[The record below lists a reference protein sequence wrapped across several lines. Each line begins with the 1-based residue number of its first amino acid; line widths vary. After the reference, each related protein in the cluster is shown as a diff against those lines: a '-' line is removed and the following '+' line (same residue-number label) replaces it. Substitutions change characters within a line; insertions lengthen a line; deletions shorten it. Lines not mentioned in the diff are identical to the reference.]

1 VLALAELF
9 FSVLSALIP
18 PCYNKCRMKS
28 CKNKL
33 ALLSALPFLGL
44 LTPEGTK
51 CQNPPER
58 SHQERF
64 APAAQSMEKA
74 ESELTAKLEA
84 NPKDAALLS
93 SRGLLRLQ
101 LSKQSDALAD
111 LQEATQVAPTN
122 AQFEINLAYGL
133 LMNLKFKESVAEAQK
148 AVALEDRSYA
158 AHGLL
163 GRALL
168 ASGGPAKEA
177 IEQLQRSLELYPNQ
191 TDLRFELVNALR
203 QEKDFPVAGV
213 QLRILKDQ
221 LPPGDA
227 RLEYAQGMLSA
238 DLGYPQ
244 AAVASFRRA
253 LELNPGSQVVRQD
266 LGAALIRTGKW
277 SEAAEVLG
285 PLAASQPNSY
295 QVAYLNALA
304 LQNSQHSK
312 EAEVEARRALA
323 LDANSADAHTLLG
336 LTLSSQ
342 SRFDEAITELTRAV
356 EIAPDSFDAEFYLG
370 RTRYARSDTAGAAAA
385 LQKAVSL
392 RPEDPE
398 ARFLL
403 GTILEVSG
411 EREGAIRQYKELQRI
426 SPNDARGYLG
436 LGGILGKGGELEE
449 ALVQLRKARALDPS
463 SFEAN
468 MDLGRTLAKAGKVE
482 ESIEFLREAAKKSPD
497 SPEVHYQLA
506 LSLQRAGRRA
516 EAAKEFAEV
525 DRLNRQR
532 RGESGMGIGNPKP

>member
-1 VLALAELF
+1 
-9 FSVLSALIP
+9 
-18 PCYNKCRMKS
+18 MTS

-33 ALLSALPFLGL
+33 AFLVPLPLLGL
-44 LTPEGTK
+44 LAPAGTR
-51 CQNPPER
+51 CQSPPER

-64 APAAQSMEKA
+64 APASKSMEKA

-101 LSKQSDALAD
+101 LNKRSEALAD
-111 LQEATQVAPTN
+111 LQQAAQVAPTN
-122 AQFEINLAYGL
+122 AQFEINLAYGFL
-133 LMNLKFKESVAEAQK
+133 LSQNFNQSIAEARK
-148 AVALEDRSYA
+148 AIALEDRSYA

-168 ASGGPAKEA
+168 ADGGPSKEA
-177 IEQLQRSLELYPNQ
+177 IEQLQRSLELSPDQ

-203 QEKDFPVAGV
+203 QVRDFPTAAV
-213 QLRILKDQ
+213 QLRILKDE

-238 DLGYPQ
+238 DLGYPE

-253 LELNPGSQVVRQD
+253 LQLNPNSQIARQD
-266 LGAALIRTGKW
+266 LGAALVRTGKW
-277 SEAAEVLG
+277 TEAAEILG
-285 PLAASQPNSY
+285 PLAMSQPKSY
-295 QVAYLNALA
+295 QVTYLNALV
-304 LQNSQHSK
+304 LQNSRHSK
-312 EAEVEARRALA
+312 EAEAEARRALV
-323 LDANSADAHTLLG
+323 LDANSADAHVLLG

-342 SRFDEAITELTRAV
+342 NRYDEAINELLRAA
-356 EIAPDSFDAEFYLG
+356 EIAPDSFDAQFYLG
-370 RTRYARSDTAGAAAA
+370 RTRYARSDTAGASAA

-411 EREGAIRQYKELQRI
+411 DREGAISQYKELQRL
-426 SPNDARGYLG
+426 SPKDARGYLG
-436 LGGILGKGGELEE
+436 LGEILGKSGEVED
-449 ALVQLRKARALDPS
+449 ALAQLQKAREIDPS
-463 SFEAN
+463 NFETN
-468 MDLGRTLAKAGKVE
+468 MSLGRILAKAGKIE
-482 ESIEFLREAAKKSPD
+482 ESIGFLREAAKKSPE

-506 LSLQRAGRRA
+506 LSLQRAGRKA

-532 RGESGMGIGNPKP
+532 RGAAGIGMGNSKP

>member
-1 VLALAELF
+1 MTSHRKELF
-9 FSVLSALIP
+9 L
-18 PCYNKCRMKS
+18 
-28 CKNKL
+28 L
-33 ALLSALPFLGL
+33 AALPLLGL
-44 LTPEGTK
+44 LAPASTRG
-51 CQNPPER
+51 QNPPER

-64 APAAQSMEKA
+64 APAAKSLEKA
-74 ESELTAKLEA
+74 ERELTAKLEA
-84 NPKDAALLS
+84 NHKDVAALS

-101 LSKQSDALAD
+101 LNKQSEALAD
-111 LQEATQVAPTN
+111 LREAAQASPAS

-133 LMNLKFKESVAEAQK
+133 LVNLKFQESVAEAQK
-148 AVALEDRSYA
+148 AVLLEDRSYA

-168 ASGGPAKEA
+168 AGGGHAKEG
-177 IEQLQRSLELYPNQ
+177 IEQLQRSLELNPDQ
-191 TDLRFELVNALR
+191 TDLRFELVDALR
-203 QEKDFPVAGV
+203 REKDFAAAGV
-213 QLRILKDQ
+213 QLRILKDE

-253 LELNPGSQVVRQD
+253 LQLNPNSQIVRQD
-266 LGAALIRTGKW
+266 LGAALVRTGKW

-285 PLAASQPNSY
+285 PLAMSQPNSY

-312 EAEVEARRALA
+312 EAEAEARRALA
-323 LDANSADAHTLLG
+323 LDADSADAHTLLG

-342 SRFDEAITELTRAV
+342 ERYDEAISELTRAA
-356 EIAPDSFDAEFYLG
+356 EIAPNSFDAEFYLG
-370 RTRYARSDTAGAAAA
+370 RTRYAQSDAVGAAAA
-385 LQKAVSL
+385 LQKAVAL

-411 EREGAIRQYKELQRI
+411 DREGAISQYKELQTI
-426 SPNDARGYLG
+426 SPKDARGYLG
-436 LGGILGKGGELEE
+436 LGGILGKSGDLEE
-449 ALVQLRKARALDPS
+449 TLVQLRKARELDPS

-468 MDLGRTLAKAGKVE
+468 MSLGRMLAKAGKVE
-482 ESIEFLREAAKKSPD
+482 ESIGFLEQAAKESPA

-506 LSLQRAGRRA
+506 LSLQRAGRKT

-532 RGESGMGIGNPKP
+532 RGEAGMGTGNPKP

>member
-1 VLALAELF
+1 MTPRHNN
-9 FSVLSALIP
+9 I
-18 PCYNKCRMKS
+18 
-28 CKNKL
+28 
-33 ALLSALPFLGL
+33 GL
-44 LTPEGTK
+44 LLRLLLVGSLVPAETR
-51 CQNPPER
+51 CQSTAER

-64 APAAQSMEKA
+64 APAAKSLEKA
-74 ESELTAKLEA
+74 DNELTAKLEA

-101 LSKQSDALAD
+101 LNKQAEALAD
-111 LQEATQVAPTN
+111 LRKAAEAAPTN

-133 LMNLKFKESVAEAQK
+133 LVNGRFKESITEARK

-158 AHGLL
+158 AHALL

-168 ASGGPAKEA
+168 ASGGPSKEA
-177 IEQLQRSLELYPNQ
+177 IEQLQRSLDLYPDQ

-203 QEKDFPVAGV
+203 QEKDFPAAGV
-213 QLRILKDQ
+213 QLRILKDS

-227 RLEYAQGMLSA
+227 RLEYTQGMLSA
-238 DLGYPQ
+238 DLGYPE

-253 LELNPGSQVVRQD
+253 LQLNPGSQIVRQD
-266 LGAALIRTGKW
+266 LGVTLVRIGKW

-285 PLAASQPNSY
+285 PLAMAKANSF
-295 QVAYLNALA
+295 QLAYLNALG
-304 LQNSQHSK
+304 LQNSQHSI
-312 EAEVEARRALA
+312 EAEAEARRALA

-342 SRFDEAITELTRAV
+342 GRYDEAISELARAA
-356 EIAPDSFDAEFYLG
+356 EIAPDSFDAQFYLG
-370 RTRYARSDTAGAAAA
+370 RTRYARSATAGAAAA
-385 LQKAVSL
+385 LQKALSL
-392 RPEDPE
+392 RPEDPG

-411 EREGAIRQYKELQRI
+411 DRDGAIQQYKELQRTH
-426 SPNDARGYLG
+426 SNDARGYLG
-436 LGGILGKGGELEE
+436 LGGILAKGGELDE
-449 ALVQLRKARALDPS
+449 ALVQLRKARELDPS
-463 SFEAN
+463 SFEVN
-468 MDLGRTLAKAGKVE
+468 MSLGRTLAKAGKIE
-482 ESIEFLREAAKKSPD
+482 ESIGFLQEAAKASPE

-506 LSLQRAGRRA
+506 LSLQRAGRKA

-532 RGESGMGIGNPKP
+532 RGEGGMGMGNSKP

>member
-1 VLALAELF
+1 MALLF
-9 FSVLSALIP
+9 
-18 PCYNKCRMKS
+18 
-28 CKNKL
+28 L
-33 ALLSALPFLGL
+33 ALL
-44 LTPEGTK
+44 TPAGAW
-51 CQNPPER
+51 CQDPASGER

-64 APAAQSMEKA
+64 APAAQSMDKA

-101 LSKQSDALAD
+101 LNKQTEALAD
-111 LQEATQVAPTN
+111 LRQAAQVAPTS

-133 LMNLKFKESVAEAQK
+133 LLSHDFKLSIAEARK

-168 ASGGPAKEA
+168 AGGSPSKEA
-177 IEQLQRSLELYPNQ
+177 IEQLQRSLELSPDQ
-191 TDLRFELVNALR
+191 TDLRFELANALR
-203 QEKDFPVAGV
+203 QEKDFPAAGV
-213 QLRILKDQ
+213 QLRILKDE

-238 DLGYPQ
+238 DLGYPE

-253 LELNPGSQVVRQD
+253 LQLNPSSQIVRQD
-266 LGAALIRTGKW
+266 LSAALLRTGKW
-277 SEAAEVLG
+277 AEAVEVLG
-285 PLAASQPNSY
+285 PLAMSQQNSY
-295 QVAYLNALA
+295 QVAYMNALA
-304 LQNSQHSK
+304 LQNLQHSK
-312 EAEVEARRALA
+312 EAEAEARRALV
-323 LDANSADAHTLLG
+323 LDANSADARVLLG

-342 SRFDEAITELTRAV
+342 SRFDEAISELARAA

-370 RTRYARSDTAGAAAA
+370 RTRYARSDTEGASAA

-411 EREGAIRQYKELQRI
+411 DGQGAIREYKELQRF
-426 SPNDARGYLG
+426 SPTDARGYLG
-436 LGGILGKGGELEE
+436 LGEILGKNGELED
-449 ALVQLRKARALDPS
+449 ALVQLRKAHELNPS
-463 SFEAN
+463 NFEAN
-468 MDLGRTLAKAGKVE
+468 MSLGRMLAKAGKVE
-482 ESIEFLREAAKKSPD
+482 ESIGFLREAAKESPE

-506 LSLQRAGRRA
+506 LSLQRAGRKA

-525 DRLNRQR
+525 DRLNSKR
-532 RGESGMGIGNPKP
+532 RGESGMGMGNSKP

>member
-1 VLALAELF
+1 MT
-9 FSVLSALIP
+9 SG
-18 PCYNKCRMKS
+18 
-28 CKNKL
+28 KNKR
-33 ALLSALPFLGL
+33 ALLVTLPLLGL
-44 LTPEGTK
+44 LAPAGTR

-64 APAAQSMEKA
+64 APAAQSMGKA
-74 ESELTAKLEA
+74 ESELTAKLAA

-101 LSKQSDALAD
+101 LNKPREALED
-111 LQEATQVAPTN
+111 LQQAAQVAPNN

-133 LMNLKFKESVAEAQK
+133 LLNLKFAESIAEARK

-168 ASGGPAKEA
+168 AAGGPSKEA

-191 TDLRFELVNALR
+191 IDLRFELVNVLR
-203 QEKDFPVAGV
+203 QEKDFPAAGV
-213 QLRILKDQ
+213 QLRILKDE
-221 LPPGDA
+221 LPGDA

-238 DLGYPQ
+238 DLGYPE

-253 LELNPGSQVVRQD
+253 LQLNPNSQIVRQD
-266 LGAALIRTGKW
+266 LGAALVRNGKW

-295 QVAYLNALA
+295 QVAYMNALA

-312 EAEVEARRALA
+312 EAEGEARRALG
-323 LDANSADAHTLLG
+323 LDANSADARVLLG
-336 LTLSSQ
+336 LALSSQ
-342 SRFDEAITELTRAV
+342 SRFDEAISELTRAAR
-356 EIAPDSFDAEFYLG
+356 IAPDSFDAEFYLG
-370 RTRYARSDTAGAAAA
+370 RTRYARSDTVGASAA

-411 EREGAIRQYKELQRI
+411 DSEGAISQYKELERL
-426 SPNDARGYLG
+426 SPMDARGYLG
-436 LGGILGKGGELEE
+436 LGEILGKKGELSE
-449 ALVQLRKARALDPS
+449 ALVQLRKAHELNPS
-463 SFEAN
+463 GFEAN
-468 MDLGRTLAKAGKVE
+468 MSLGRILAKAGKVE
-482 ESIEFLREAAKKSPD
+482 ESIGFLLEAVKESPE
-497 SPEVHYQLA
+497 SPEVHYQFA
-506 LSLQRAGRRA
+506 LSLQRAGREA

-525 DRLNRQR
+525 DRLNRKR
-532 RGESGMGIGNPKP
+532 RGETGIGMGNSKP

>member
-1 VLALAELF
+1 MRMASHRKRFLLQVTVTLLVALAPRG
-9 FSVLSALIP
+9 V
-18 PCYNKCRMKS
+18 M
-28 CKNKL
+28 
-33 ALLSALPFLGL
+33 
-44 LTPEGTK
+44 
-51 CQNPPER
+51 CQNSPER

-64 APAAQSMEKA
+64 APVAQSLEKA
-74 ESELTAKLEA
+74 ENELSANLEA

-101 LSKQSDALAD
+101 LDKQSEALAD
-111 LQEATQVAPTN
+111 LREAVEAAPTS

-133 LMNLKFKESVAEAQK
+133 LLSQKFQESITVARK

-163 GRALL
+163 GRALM
-168 ASGGPAKEA
+168 AGGGPSKEG
-177 IEQLQRSLELYPNQ
+177 IEQVQRSLELFPDQ

-203 QEKDFPVAGV
+203 QEKDFPAAAV
-213 QLRILKDQ
+213 QLRILKDE
-221 LPPGDA
+221 LPTGDA

-238 DLGYPQ
+238 DLGYPE
-244 AAVASFRRA
+244 AAVVSFRRA
-253 LELNPGSQVVRQD
+253 LQVNPNSQIVRQD
-266 LGAALIRTGKW
+266 LAAALVRIGKW
-277 SEAAEVLG
+277 SEAAKILG
-285 PLAASQPNSY
+285 PLAISQPTSY

-304 LQNSQHSK
+304 LQNSQHPK
-312 EAEVEARRALA
+312 EAETEARRAVT

-336 LTLSSQ
+336 LTLSSLN
-342 SRFDEAITELTRAV
+342 RFDEAISELARAA
-356 EIAPDSFDAEFYLG
+356 EIAPDSFDAQFYLG
-370 RTRYARSDTAGAAAA
+370 RTRFAQSDTAGAAAA
-385 LQKAVSL
+385 LQKAVTL

-411 EREGAIRQYKELQRI
+411 DRDDAIQQYRELQRI
-426 SPNDARGYLG
+426 GPSDARGYLG
-436 LGGILGKGGELEE
+436 LGEILGKSGDIEE
-449 ALVQLRKARALDPS
+449 ALTQLRRAHEVAPS

-468 MDLGRTLAKAGKVE
+468 MSLGRMLAKAGKMDQSIGFLQEAVK
-482 ESIEFLREAAKKSPD
+482 ESPA

-506 LSLQRAGRRA
+506 LSLQRAGRKA

-532 RGESGMGIGNPKP
+532 RGEAGSGMGDPKP

>member
-1 VLALAELF
+1 MASHRKRLLLQPVTVTLLVALA
-9 FSVLSALIP
+9 SAGV
-18 PCYNKCRMKS
+18 M
-28 CKNKL
+28 
-33 ALLSALPFLGL
+33 
-44 LTPEGTK
+44 
-51 CQNPPER
+51 CQSPPER

-64 APAAQSMEKA
+64 APVAQSLEKA
-74 ESELTAKLEA
+74 EKELSAKLEG

-101 LSKQSDALAD
+101 LNKQNEALAD
-111 LQEATQVAPTN
+111 LREAVEAAPTS

-133 LMNLKFKESVAEAQK
+133 LLTHDFKQGVVEARK
-148 AVALEDRSYA
+148 AAALEDRSYA
-158 AHGLL
+158 AHSLL

-168 ASGGPAKEA
+168 AGGGPSKEA
-177 IEQLQRSLELYPNQ
+177 IEQLQRSLELSPDQ

-203 QEKDFPVAGV
+203 QEKDFPAAGV
-213 QLRILKDQ
+213 QLRILKDE

-238 DLGYPQ
+238 DLGYPE

-253 LELNPGSQVVRQD
+253 LQLNPSSQIVRQD
-266 LGAALIRTGKW
+266 LGAALVRTGKW
-277 SEAAEVLG
+277 SEAGEVLR
-285 PLAASQPNSY
+285 PLAISQPNSY
-295 QVAYLNALA
+295 QVAYLNSLA

-312 EAEVEARRALA
+312 EAEAEARRALV
-323 LDANSADAHTLLG
+323 LDVKAADAHVLLG
-336 LTLSSQ
+336 LALSSQ
-342 SRFDEAITELTRAV
+342 NRYDEAISELTRAT
-356 EIAPDSFDAEFYLG
+356 EIAPDSFDAQFYLG
-370 RTRYARSDTAGAAAA
+370 RTKYARSDTSGSAAA

-392 RPEDPE
+392 RPENPE

-411 EREGAIRQYKELQRI
+411 DREGAISQYKDLQRI
-426 SPNDARGYLG
+426 SPQDARGYLG
-436 LGGILGKGGELEE
+436 LGEILGKSGDVEE
-449 ALVQLRKARALDPS
+449 ALAQLRKARELDPS

-468 MDLGRTLAKAGKVE
+468 MSLGRMLAKAGRVE
-482 ESIEFLREAAKKSPD
+482 QSIGFLREAAKQSPE

-506 LSLQRAGRRA
+506 LSLQRAARKG

-532 RGESGMGIGNPKP
+532 RGEAGMGMDNSKP

>member
-1 VLALAELF
+1 MASHRERFLLLVT
-9 FSVLSALIP
+9 V
-18 PCYNKCRMKS
+18 
-28 CKNKL
+28 
-33 ALLSALPFLGL
+33 ALLVGL
-44 LTPEGTK
+44 APRGVM

-64 APAAQSMEKA
+64 APVAQSLEKA
-74 ESELTAKLEA
+74 ENELSAKLEA

-101 LSKQSDALAD
+101 LNKQDEALAD
-111 LQEATQVAPTN
+111 LREAVVAAPSG

-133 LMNLKFKESVAEAQK
+133 LLNQKFQESVTEARK
-148 AVALEDRSYA
+148 AVMLEDRSYA
-158 AHGLL
+158 AHALL

-168 ASGGPAKEA
+168 AGGGASKEA
-177 IEQLQRSLELYPNQ
+177 IEQMQRSLELYPDQ

-203 QEKDFPVAGV
+203 QEKDFPAAAV
-213 QLRILKDQ
+213 QLRILKDS
-221 LPPGDA
+221 LPLGDA

-238 DLGYPQ
+238 DLGYPE

-253 LELNPGSQVVRQD
+253 LQLNPSSQIVRQD
-266 LGAALIRTGKW
+266 LGTALVRTGKW
-277 SEAAEVLG
+277 REAAETLG
-285 PLAASQPNSY
+285 PLATNQPGSF

-304 LQNSQHSK
+304 LENSHHSK
-312 EAEVEARRALA
+312 EAEREARRALA
-323 LDANSADAHTLLG
+323 LDPNSADAHTLLG

-342 SRFDEAITELTRAV
+342 NRYDEAIGELARAA
-356 EIAPDSFDAEFYLG
+356 EIAPDSFDAQFYLG

-403 GTILEVSG
+403 GTVLEVSG
-411 EREGAIRQYKELQRI
+411 DRDGAIQQYKELQRTH
-426 SPNDARGYLG
+426 PKDARGFLG
-436 LGGILGKGGELEE
+436 LGEILGKSGESDE
-449 ALVQLRKARALDPS
+449 ALAQLRKAHELDAS
-463 SFEAN
+463 NFEVN
-468 MDLGRTLAKAGKVE
+468 MSLGRTLAKAGKVE
-482 ESIEFLREAAKKSPD
+482 ESIGFLLEAAKESPE

-506 LSLQRAGRRA
+506 LSLQRAGRKT
-516 EAAKEFAEV
+516 EAAKEFADV

-532 RGESGMGIGNPKP
+532 RGEAGMGMGSSKP

>member
-1 VLALAELF
+1 MTSHLKDLFSLAT
-9 FSVLSALIP
+9 VSA
-18 PCYNKCRMKS
+18 
-28 CKNKL
+28 
-33 ALLSALPFLGL
+33 LGL
-44 LTPEGTK
+44 LGSAWTWCQTQTPA
-51 CQNPPER
+51 ER

-64 APAAQSMEKA
+64 APHTQSLEKA
-74 ESELTAKLEA
+74 EGELTAKLRA

-101 LSKQSDALAD
+101 LNKQNEALAD
-111 LQEATQVAPTN
+111 LQEATQAAPTS

-133 LMNLKFKESVAEAQK
+133 LLSQKLQESTAAARK
-148 AVALEDRSYA
+148 AVELEDRSYA

-168 ASGGPAKEA
+168 AVGGPSKEA
-177 IEQLQRSLELYPNQ
+177 IEHMQRSLELSPDQ
-191 TDLRFELVNALR
+191 ADLRFELVHALR
-203 QEKDFPVAGV
+203 QEKDFPAAAV
-213 QLRILKDQ
+213 QLRILKDE

-238 DLGYPQ
+238 NLGYPE
-244 AAVASFRRA
+244 AAVVSFRRA
-253 LELNPGSQVVRQD
+253 LQLNPNSQIVRQD
-266 LGAALIRTGKW
+266 LAAALVRTGKW
-277 SEAAEVLG
+277 SEAAKILG
-285 PLAASQPNSY
+285 PLTISQPSSY

-304 LQNSQHSK
+304 LQNSQHPK
-312 EAEVEARRALA
+312 EAETEARRALA
-323 LDANSADAHTLLG
+323 LDPNSADPHTLLG

-342 SRFDEAITELTRAV
+342 NRFDEAISELTRAV
-356 EIAPDSFDAEFYLG
+356 QIAPDSFDAQFYLG
-370 RTRYARSDTAGAAAA
+370 RTRYAQSDTARAAAA

-411 EREGAIRQYKELQRI
+411 DRDGSIQQYKELQRI

-436 LGGILGKGGELEE
+436 LGEILGKSGDIEE
-449 ALVQLRKARALDPS
+449 ALAQLRKAHELDPT

-468 MDLGRTLAKAGKVE
+468 MLLGRTLAKAGKIE
-482 ESIEFLREAAKKSPD
+482 ESIRFLKEAAKESPE

-506 LSLQRAGRRA
+506 LSLQRAGRKG

-525 DRLNRQR
+525 DRLNTKR
-532 RGESGMGIGNPKP
+532 RGHAGMGAGNSKP

>member
-1 VLALAELF
+1 MVTLLVALAPQG
-9 FSVLSALIP
+9 V
-18 PCYNKCRMKS
+18 M
-28 CKNKL
+28 
-33 ALLSALPFLGL
+33 
-44 LTPEGTK
+44 
-51 CQNPPER
+51 CQKPPER

-64 APAAQSMEKA
+64 APVSQSLEKA
-74 ESELTAKLEA
+74 ENELSAKLEA
-84 NPKDAALLS
+84 NPKDGALLS

-101 LSKQSDALAD
+101 LDKQTEALAD
-111 LQEATQVAPTN
+111 LREAVEAAPTS

-133 LMNLKFKESVAEAQK
+133 LLNQKFQEGATEARK

-158 AHGLL
+158 AHAVL

-168 ASGGPAKEA
+168 ASGAPSQEA
-177 IEQLQRSLELYPNQ
+177 IEQLQRSLELSPDQ

-203 QEKDFPVAGV
+203 QEKDFPAASV
-213 QLRILKDQ
+213 QLRILKDE

-238 DLGYPQ
+238 DLGYPR
-244 AAVASFRRA
+244 AAVVSFRRA
-253 LELNPGSQVVRQD
+253 LQINPDSQIVRQD
-266 LGAALIRTGKW
+266 LGAALVRTGEW
-277 SEAAEVLG
+277 SEAAQVLG
-285 PLAASQPNSY
+285 PLAVSQPNSY

-312 EAEVEARRALA
+312 EAEGETRRALA
-323 LDANSADAHTLLG
+323 LDADSADAHTLLG

-342 SRFDEAITELTRAV
+342 NRYDEAISELTRAA
-356 EIAPDSFDAEFYLG
+356 EIAPNSFDAAFYLG
-370 RTRYARSDTAGAAAA
+370 RMRYAQSDVAGAAAA
-385 LQKAVSL
+385 LQKAVAL

-411 EREGAIRQYKELQRI
+411 DREGAISQYKELQTI
-426 SPNDARGYLG
+426 SPKDARGYLG
-436 LGGILGKGGELEE
+436 LGGILGKSGSLEE
-449 ALVQLRKARALDPS
+449 ALVQLRKARELDPS

-468 MDLGRTLAKAGKVE
+468 MSLGRMLAKAGKVE
-482 ESIEFLREAAKKSPD
+482 ESIGFLEQAAKASPA
-497 SPEVHYQLA
+497 SPEAHYQLA
-506 LSLQRAGRRA
+506 LSLQRAGRKA

-532 RGESGMGIGNPKP
+532 RGEAEMGTGNPKP

>member
-1 VLALAELF
+1 MTTHRKEL
-9 FSVLSALIP
+9 SQCAVLSALVVLAP
-18 PCYNKCRMKS
+18 P
-28 CKNKL
+28 
-33 ALLSALPFLGL
+33 
-44 LTPEGTK
+44 GTR
-51 CQNPPER
+51 CQTQARPER

-64 APAAQSMEKA
+64 VPATQSLEKA
-74 ESELTAKLEA
+74 ESDLTAKLEA

-101 LSKQSDALAD
+101 LNKQSDALAD
-111 LQEATQVAPTN
+111 LRNAVAAAPAS

-133 LMNLKFKESVAEAQK
+133 LLNQKFDASITEARK

-168 ASGGPAKEA
+168 AAGGPSKEA
-177 IEQLQRSLELYPNQ
+177 IEQLQRSLELYPDQ

-203 QEKDFPVAGV
+203 LAKDFPVAAV
-213 QLRILKDQ
+213 QLRILKDT

-227 RLEYAQGMLSA
+227 RLEYAQGMISA

-253 LELNPGSQVVRQD
+253 FQLNPNSQIVRQD
-266 LGAALIRTGKW
+266 LAAALVRTGKW
-277 SEAAEVLG
+277 SEAAEILG
-285 PLAASQPNSY
+285 PLAMGQPASFQL
-295 QVAYLNALA
+295 AYLHALA
-304 LQNSQHSK
+304 LQNSQRSK
-312 EAEVEARRALA
+312 EADAEARRALA

-336 LTLSSQ
+336 LILSSQ
-342 SRFDEAITELTRAV
+342 EQYEEATSELTRAA
-356 EIAPDSFDAEFYLG
+356 EIAPNSFDAQFYLG
-370 RTRYARSDTAGAAAA
+370 RTRYALSDTAGAATA

-403 GTILEVSG
+403 GTIFEVSG
-411 EREGAIRQYKELQRI
+411 DRDGAIQQYKELQRI
-426 SPNDARGYLG
+426 HPDDARGYLG
-436 LGGILGKGGELEE
+436 LGGILGKSGELDE
-449 ALVQLRKARALDPS
+449 AFVQLQKARQLDPS
-463 SFEAN
+463 NFEVS
-468 MDLGRTLAKAGKVE
+468 MSLGRMLAKAGKIE
-482 ESIEFLREAAKKSPD
+482 ESVGFLRQAEKESPE

-506 LSLQRAGRRA
+506 LSLQRMGRKT

-532 RGESGMGIGNPKP
+532 RGEAGVGNSKP